1 MPKIP
6 RGLTDKDMVKNY
18 VEEAT
23 IESQL
28 LTAEKNAERRKQ
40 LEEAEAPPAPL
51 AKAGFTKELT
61 EKLGMELLAL
71 KIELSNSGV
80 KSYNLKVKR
89 DGEKI
94 TCNFYCRLRAD
105 NFRKSSQDDSRNF
118 RRNADDSV
126 RNHFTGNGDS
136 PH

>member
-1 MPKIP
+1 MAKIP

-18 VEEAT
+18 VEEET

-28 LTAEKNAERRKQ
+28 LTAAKRAEKMR
-40 LEEAEAPPAPL
+40 LVEEAEAPPEPL

-80 KSYNLKVKR
+80 KSYNLKIKR

-94 TCNFYCRLRAD
+94 TLTVANKVF
-105 NFRKSSQDDSRNF
+105 S
-118 RRNADDSV
+118 
-126 RNHFTGNGDS
+126 
-136 PH
+136 

>member
-28 LTAEKNAERRKQ
+28 LTAEKNAERRRL
-40 LEEAEAPPAPL
+40 LEEMEAPPTPL

-61 EKLGMELLAL
+61 DKLGMELLAL

-80 KSYNLKVKR
+80 KSYNFKIKR

-94 TCNFYCRLRAD
+94 TLTVANKVVSD
-105 NFRKSSQDDSRNF
+105 
-118 RRNADDSV
+118 
-126 RNHFTGNGDS
+126 
-136 PH
+136 

>member
-1 MPKIP
+1 MAKIP
-6 RGLTDKDMVKNY
+6 RGLTDKDMIKNY
-18 VEEAT
+18 IEEET

-28 LTAEKNAERRKQ
+28 LTAAKKAEKMR
-40 LEEAEAPPAPL
+40 LVEEAEAPPEPL

-80 KSYNLKVKR
+80 KSYNLKIKR

-94 TCNFYCRLRAD
+94 TLTVANKKF
-105 NFRKSSQDDSRNF
+105 
-118 RRNADDSV
+118 
-126 RNHFTGNGDS
+126 
-136 PH
+136 

>member
-1 MPKIP
+1 MAKIP

-18 VEEAT
+18 VEEET

-28 LTAEKNAERRKQ
+28 LTAAKRAEKMR
-40 LEEAEAPPAPL
+40 LVEEAEAPPEPL

-80 KSYNLKVKR
+80 KGYNLKIKR

-94 TCNFYCRLRAD
+94 TLTVTNKVF
-105 NFRKSSQDDSRNF
+105 S
-118 RRNADDSV
+118 
-126 RNHFTGNGDS
+126 
-136 PH
+136 

>member
-1 MPKIP
+1 MAKIP

-18 VEEAT
+18 VEEET

-28 LTAEKNAERRKQ
+28 LTAAKRAEKMR
-40 LEEAEAPPAPL
+40 LIEESEAPPEPL

-80 KSYNLKVKR
+80 KSYNLKIKR

-94 TCNFYCRLRAD
+94 TLTVTNKRF
-105 NFRKSSQDDSRNF
+105 
-118 RRNADDSV
+118 
-126 RNHFTGNGDS
+126 
-136 PH
+136 

>member
-1 MPKIP
+1 MAKIP

-18 VEEAT
+18 VEEET

-28 LTAEKNAERRKQ
+28 LTAAKRAEKMR
-40 LEEAEAPPAPL
+40 LVEEAEAPPEPL

-80 KSYNLKVKR
+80 KSYNLKIKR

-94 TCNFYCRLRAD
+94 TLTVTNKRF
-105 NFRKSSQDDSRNF
+105 
-118 RRNADDSV
+118 
-126 RNHFTGNGDS
+126 
-136 PH
+136 

>member
-28 LTAEKNAERRKQ
+28 LTAEKNAERRRL
-40 LEEAEAPPAPL
+40 LEEMEAPPTPL

-61 EKLGMELLAL
+61 DKLGMELLAL

-80 KSYNLKVKR
+80 KSYNFKIKR

-94 TCNFYCRLRAD
+94 TLTV
-105 NFRKSSQDDSRNF
+105 DDKVFS
-118 RRNADDSV
+118 
-126 RNHFTGNGDS
+126 
-136 PH
+136 

>member
-1 MPKIP
+1 MAKIP

-18 VEEAT
+18 VEEET

-28 LTAEKNAERRKQ
+28 LTAAKRAEKMR
-40 LEEAEAPPAPL
+40 LVEEAEAPPEPL

-80 KSYNLKVKR
+80 KSYNLKIKR

-94 TCNFYCRLRAD
+94 TLTVTNKVF
-105 NFRKSSQDDSRNF
+105 S
-118 RRNADDSV
+118 
-126 RNHFTGNGDS
+126 
-136 PH
+136 

>member
-1 MPKIP
+1 MAKIP

-18 VEEAT
+18 VEEET

-28 LTAEKNAERRKQ
+28 LTAAKRAEKMR
-40 LEEAEAPPAPL
+40 LVEEAEAPPEPL

-80 KSYNLKVKR
+80 KSYNLKIKR

-94 TCNFYCRLRAD
+94 TLTVTNKKF
-105 NFRKSSQDDSRNF
+105 
-118 RRNADDSV
+118 
-126 RNHFTGNGDS
+126 
-136 PH
+136 